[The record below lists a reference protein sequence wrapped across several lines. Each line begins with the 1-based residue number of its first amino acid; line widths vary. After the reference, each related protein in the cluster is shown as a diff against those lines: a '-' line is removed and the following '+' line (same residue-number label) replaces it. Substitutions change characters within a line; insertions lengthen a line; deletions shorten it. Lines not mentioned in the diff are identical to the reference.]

1 MDESVTGI
9 KKDASTNSHR
19 HKETRQSVGRAAA
32 SLIVDWCLWDWWPTS
47 SHQLGSPPLL
57 SLENKEEKSS
67 VVQIVSENTF

>member
-47 SHQLGSPPLL
+47 SQLGSPPLL
-57 SLENKEEKSS
+57 SHENKVEKSS
-67 VVQIVSENTF
+67 VVHVDN